1 MSNIYWEKY
10 RNYTVEKIM
19 TSSVEWEPYWH
30 VVIENTLHEDLYE
43 QVRLNWPNMAD
54 YQTKTN
60 PKGFNQNRRIF
71 IPESGQIDFWQE
83 YYLNIMTHPDI
94 QEAVYNLE
102 ELPDRGTDWVTSSLW
117 EDYRGYGVKN
127 HYDGYTIHTAWQ
139 TYIYCN
145 GGERWGTS
153 LNDEKGTEM
162 VRLPFRNNLSWIMKV
177 DAYSWHSCEEI
188 LCTLRQSIM
197 TRFMAAKQSN

>member
-1 MSNIYWEKY
+1 MSNINWEKY

-83 YYLNIMTHPDI
+83 L
-94 QEAVYNLE
+94 
-102 ELPDRGTDWVTSSLW
+102 
-117 EDYRGYGVKN
+117 
-127 HYDGYTIHTAWQ
+127 
-139 TYIYCN
+139 
-145 GGERWGTS
+145 
-153 LNDEKGTEM
+153 
-162 VRLPFRNNLSWIMKV
+162 
-177 DAYSWHSCEEI
+177 
-188 LCTLRQSIM
+188 
-197 TRFMAAKQSN
+197 